1 MFNPFHFVR
10 RSKTVAS
17 DKNKYTCI
25 VTIHGIGFQQPPEE
39 GVDGYA
45 DDLHAHLC
53 AELNQ
58 NGNVLLSDDPD
69 RDLAKHTKERINTPV
84 PIYVSSVWPYQTGAV
99 RREEGLMRLGTWTDH
114 HRTVVSH

>member
-1 MFNPFHFVR
+1 M
-10 RSKTVAS
+10 AL

-39 GVDGYA
+39 GVDGYV

-69 RDLAKHTKERINTPV
+69 RQPFQEEKKSV
-84 PIYVSSVWPYQTGAV
+84 PIYVSSIWPNESGAL
-99 RREEGLMRLGTWTDH
+99 RREKGLMRLGTWTDH
-114 HRTVVSH
+114 Y